1 MEPMLCMQN
10 CALCWIFELQWWF
23 LISIL
28 YLIGFQLLMKKLDMI
43 LCISICYIRLV
54 VFILVSCPKF
64 DTILEILVR
73 WTTLLTAFSHCLENI
88 SSRTFIMH
96 RLMHSALAWVGRNG
110 YLLVWYICKYAPV
123 QNITLLTFLIYNLLP
138 QKRATTFTTV
148 ADSKFSA
155 YLVCSAD

>member
-96 RLMHSALAWVGRNG
+96 RLMHSALSLGGAKWLSACLIHMQIRTRA
-110 YLLVWYICKYAPV
+110 KYYPV
-123 QNITLLTFLIYNLLP
+123 N
-138 QKRATTFTTV
+138 
-148 ADSKFSA
+148 FSHI
-155 YLVCSAD
+155 